1 MEDFALKE
9 VQHLRSRAMIAKAR
23 GDHDYREV
31 ADRYLALATSH
42 GYPGHIAA
50 AKAMM

>member
-1 MEDFALKE
+1 ME

-23 GDHDYREV
+23 GDPGEYREI
-31 ADRYLALATSH
+31 ADSYHAIATSF

-50 AKAMM
+50 AKAMT